1 MKELVALR
9 IEPELVLLIKKIA
22 AHKKKN
28 FSEVVREYIK
38 KEAKREA
45 KKLSIK

>member
-9 IEPELVLLIKKIA
+9 IEPELAKLVREIA
-22 AHKKKN
+22 KKKKKS